1 MRTISSSREPSSV
14 EKLVNKRLLTRQCA
28 GIIKVDDA
36 GFVCAA
42 YDTHV
47 VYLCEG
53 KMFQKSIAAAA
64 ALAAIMSGA
73 NATVVT
79 YSDQAAFE
87 AAAPEGVTI
96 IDTSESIGKTTGELS
111 AETPG
116 AEFFGPSSYVRSD
129 GALLNG
135 QYFLGAATPSLGLNF
150 ADGVNAVGVSTHN
163 IADGGRILAY
173 SGLNGTGTLL
183 GEADFGGSSIF
194 GGLRST
200 DLIMSVL
207 FTCEFNY
214 DLACGLNDPVFS
226 VSAGVSPSEV
236 PLPAAAWLFMA
247 GAGFLGAVRRRG
259 KA

>member
-1 MRTISSSREPSSV
+1 MFKNCV
-14 EKLVNKRLLTRQCA
+14 AA
-28 GIIKVDDA
+28 G
-36 GFVCAA
+36 
-42 YDTHV
+42 
-47 VYLCEG
+47 
-53 KMFQKSIAAAA
+53 A
-64 ALAAIMSGA
+64 ALFTIVSGA
-73 NATVVT
+73 NAAVVT
-79 YSDQAAFE
+79 YTDQASFE
-87 AAAPEGVTI
+87 AAATEGVTVI
-96 IDTSESIGKTTGELS
+96 GTSESIGKTTGQLS

-150 ADGVNAVGVSTHN
+150 AGGANSVGVSTHN
-163 IADGGRILAY
+163 IDDGGRILAY

-226 VSAGVSPSEV
+226 AFAEVSPSEV
-236 PLPAAAWLFMA
+236 PLPAAAWLFIVGA
-247 GAGFLGAVRRRG
+247 GAIGAAKRR
-259 KA
+259 KLA